1 MNVVLISLVV
11 WRVGALAVW
20 LTIAVGAFEIVMHL
34 FRPHRHHVHKL
45 K

>member
-1 MNVVLISLVV
+1 VNVVLISLVA

-34 FRPHRHHVHKL
+34 LHPHRHDVHKL